1 MNHDIQARSSQF
13 AISILDALSRP
24 LETMPDV
31 EIDEKK
37 TRNAAMCMTEFF
49 CARLAQTGKPP
60 QPVERTTFRWNDGL
74 VNMRNAVKDHLWT
87 NLRPT
92 FVEHFR
98 QIKKHDAGVY
108 LMTAW
113 QPSDAQMHV
122 WAIPEEV
129 VYDALPNHPVGK
141 VTEKRTIQ
149 ILPGANRFERCADS
163 PDLSPY
169 YRELHWSEVERAR
182 LVEASKIDEA
192 ARQRNREQTAL

>member
-1 MNHDIQARSSQF
+1 MNHDAQARSSQF
-13 AISILDALSRP
+13 ANGLLDVLSQASEKLP
-24 LETMPDV
+24 KV

-37 TRNAAMCMTEFF
+37 TRNAAMCMTEFL
-49 CARLAQTGKPP
+49 CARLAQSGIVP
-60 QPVERTTFRWNDGL
+60 QSVERTTFRWNDGL

-98 QIKKHDAGVY
+98 QIKEDGAGVY

-129 VYDALPNHPVGK
+129 VYEALPNHPTGRM
-141 VTEKRTIQ
+141 TEKR
-149 ILPGANRFERCADS
+149 AVARAAVNRSQSLADFDGVRGIS
-163 PDLSPY
+163 CS
-169 YRELHWSEVERAR
+169 
-182 LVEASKIDEA
+182 
-192 ARQRNREQTAL
+192 